1 MKTITRIQTVLFGF
15 ILSSFMCAVCSAEV
29 VSYRA
34 VSVSNLNVREQPSV
48 QSEKIGTITKSDTVI
63 VESVEDAWAKINFN
77 GKVAYV
83 NANYLE
89 EVEVGNLAEK
99 DENLSFLKNIL
110 PLPLYGERWT
120 WIVNANVAMT
130 FVWAIFILS
139 CFLLWVHRVRGNW
152 LEGWRYKLNIV
163 VFLSLSI
170 IEVVYMAG
178 HGDQALWFYGYAGY
192 GALGMFVYLILYIL
206 VALICINQWTSFTA
220 TLDDIQLVH
229 SIGSGGRR
237 IGVYS
242 MPLCLLGYMA
252 SRLFW
257 HPGMAL
263 SLGLLL
269 VLQGLQIF
277 LMVKSFVR
285 RGSLRAGLLWSMVY
299 LVGIVGMI
307 YMFTN
312 IIGLFALLLCCL
324 LVIGIIEIVHY
335 GLGLGN
341 YVSFGVKDR
350 YGKKEQTFVHKG
362 KLICRNC
369 AYYSSLQSSCFAGE
383 TPKKVHGFD
392 SCDRFRLSV
401 DAEIED
407 LSGKKI
413 KVKR

>member
-63 VESVEDAWAKINFN
+63 VESVENAWAKINFN

-99 DENLSFLKNIL
+99 NDDPYFMKNLL
-110 PLPLYGERWT
+110 PLPLYGERWG
-120 WIVNANVAMT
+120 WIIKPKVALA
-130 FVWAIFILS
+130 FVWVIFILS
-139 CFLLWVHRVRGNW
+139 CFLVWIHRVRENW
-152 LEGWRYKLNIV
+152 LEGWRYKLNLA
-163 VFLSLSI
+163 VFLLLNIAEI
-170 IEVVYMAG
+170 IYMMG
-178 HGDQALWFYGYAGY
+178 HGEQALWFFKYAGDE
-192 GALGMFVYLILYIL
+192 ALAVFVYLVLYIP
-206 VALICINQWTSFTA
+206 VTLICINQWTSFTA

-269 VLQGLQIF
+269 VLQGIQIF

-285 RGSLRAGLLWSMVY
+285 RGSLRAGILWLVVY
-299 LVGIVGMI
+299 LIGMVGII
-307 YMFTN
+307 YMLTN
-312 IIGLFALLLCCL
+312 IVALLVLFLAFL
-324 LVIGIIEIVHY
+324 LVIGVAEILHS
-335 GLGLGN
+335 GLGLG
-341 YVSFGVKDR
+341 SFISFMVTDR
-350 YGKKEQTFVHKG
+350 YGNKTKTFIDKKELV
-362 KLICRNC
+362 CRNC
-369 AYYSSLQSSCFAGE
+369 THYSLFHRSCFVGE
-383 TPKKVHGFD
+383 TPRKVHEFG
-392 SCDRFRLSV
+392 SCNQFQLGAN
-401 DAEIED
+401 AEITD
-407 LSGKKI
+407 ISGRTIRKEG
-413 KVKR
+413 

>member
-1 MKTITRIQTVLFGF
+1 
-15 ILSSFMCAVCSAEV
+15 
-29 VSYRA
+29 
-34 VSVSNLNVREQPSV
+34 
-48 QSEKIGTITKSDTVI
+48 
-63 VESVEDAWAKINFN
+63 
-77 GKVAYV
+77 
-83 NANYLE
+83 
-89 EVEVGNLAEK
+89 
-99 DENLSFLKNIL
+99 
-110 PLPLYGERWT
+110 
-120 WIVNANVAMT
+120 
-130 FVWAIFILS
+130 
-139 CFLLWVHRVRGNW
+139 
-152 LEGWRYKLNIV
+152 
-163 VFLSLSI
+163 
-170 IEVVYMAG
+170 MAG

-257 HPGMAL
+257 QPGMAL

-277 LMVKSFVR
+277 LMVKSFVQ

-299 LVGIVGMI
+299 FVGIVGMI

-312 IIGLFALLLCCL
+312 IIGLFVLLLCCL
-324 LVIGIIEIVHY
+324 LVVGIIEIVHH

-350 YGKKEQTFVHKG
+350 YGKKNRHLFIKG
-362 KLICRNC
+362 N
-369 AYYSSLQSSCFAGE
+369 
-383 TPKKVHGFD
+383 
-392 SCDRFRLSV
+392 
-401 DAEIED
+401 
-407 LSGKKI
+407 
-413 KVKR
+413 

>member
-312 IIGLFALLLCCL
+312 IIGLFVLLLCFFWSKRS
-324 LVIGIIEIVHY
+324 IWE
-335 GLGLGN
+335 
-341 YVSFGVKDR
+341 KRTD
-350 YGKKEQTFVHKG
+350 
-362 KLICRNC
+362 IC
-369 AYYSSLQSSCFAGE
+369 S
-383 TPKKVHGFD
+383 
-392 SCDRFRLSV
+392 
-401 DAEIED
+401 
-407 LSGKKI
+407 
-413 KVKR
+413 